1 VRPIGA
7 IWRTGVRASRRRA
20 CGRHVRDNARR
31 VPSRQLR
38 EVRRPRCRAGAAR
51 ALAAEGEGGRDA
63 LPAGARNAL
72 AELLPELGGTGTR
85 ADDEPSARQGR
96 LFEAILAL
104 LERLG
109 RSGPV
114 LLAIEDLHWAAG
126 STRDFITFLVRSARE
141 EPLCLVVTYRSDEL
155 HRRHPLRAELER
167 SATRCSPRSCWRPIP
182 SRLRRRAQLTATAGC
197 CPRRCAT
204 CCSRASSG
212 SRPSRTQSCAPRR
225 CSTGRSRTGC
235 SRRSRGSPP
244 PRRWRARARP
254 SPTTCS

>member
-1 VRPIGA
+1 VLAVG
-7 IWRTGVRASRRRA
+7 GRAGGTYATMRAVSRRVSSARFV
-20 CGRHVRDNARR
+20 GR
-31 VPSRQLR
+31 
-38 EVRRPRCRAGAAR
+38 GAELEPLAR

-72 AELLPELGGTGTR
+72 AELLPELGATGTR

-96 LFEAILAL
+96 PFEAMLAL

-114 LLAIEDLHWAAG
+114 LLAIEDLHWADG

-155 HRRHPLRAELER
+155 HRRHPLRPLLAELER
-167 SATRCSPRSCWRPIP
+167 SATRCSPRSCWRRPIP
-182 SRLRRRAQLTATAGC
+182 SRLRRRAHVTATAGC

-254 SPTTCS
+254 SPTRCS